1 MWWLPMTR
9 RRKRCIV
16 ASLRGCVPLNRPTIF
31 MSYRI
36 IKSQKTYQD
45 YRDNTS
51 IMYNSKCLDC
61 QDDSALREALTQ
73 VSRGPAEAFAARL

>member
-1 MWWLPMTR
+1 
-9 RRKRCIV
+9 
-16 ASLRGCVPLNRPTIF
+16 